1 MNNSFLTNI
10 NKDKILID
18 STVILNPNLNLQNR
32 VDNLIEKR
40 EKSIQLA
47 DNLFELL
54 EYFTNNDVITS
65 RLNTAYLTG
74 MNIKVSRKLK
84 RELIIPKV
92 INKNFEKKLIVKGR
106 INYSEMARFIYK
118 NRKSAFSII
127 VNTGQN
133 FQTPIYNNI
142 I

>member
-10 NKDKILID
+10 NKDKILIN

-54 EYFTNNDVITS
+54 EYFTNNDVITL
-65 RLNTAYLTG
+65 RLDTAYLTD
-74 MNIKVSRKLK
+74 MNIEIRRKLK
-84 RELIIPKV
+84 IELIIPKV
-92 INKNFEKKLIVKGR
+92 INKNFEKGFIVKDR
-106 INYSEMARFIYK
+106 INYSEMARFICK
-118 NRKSAFSII
+118 IKEVFSLLLLMLDKIPKLQYII
-127 VNTGQN
+127 
-133 FQTPIYNNI
+133 I
-142 I
+142 

>member
-10 NKDKILID
+10 NKDKILIN

-54 EYFTNNDVITS
+54 EYFTNNDVITL
-65 RLNTAYLTG
+65 RLNTAYLTD
-74 MNIKVSRKLK
+74 MNIEIRIKLK
-84 RELIIPKV
+84 IELIIPKV
-92 INKNFEKKLIVKGR
+92 INKNFEKEFIVKDR
-106 INYSEMARFIYK
+106 INYSEMARFICKMKEVLSLLLLMLDKIPKLQY
-118 NRKSAFSII
+118 II
-127 VNTGQN
+127 
-133 FQTPIYNNI
+133 I
-142 I
+142 

>member
-10 NKDKILID
+10 NKDKILIN

-54 EYFTNNDVITS
+54 EYFTNNDVITL
-65 RLNTAYLTG
+65 RLNTAYLTD
-74 MNIKVSRKLK
+74 MNIEIRRKLK
-84 RELIIPKV
+84 IELIIPKV
-92 INKNFEKKLIVKGR
+92 INKNFEKEFIVKDR
-106 INYSEMARFIYK
+106 INYSEMARFICK
-118 NRKSAFSII
+118 IKEVFSLLLLMLDKIPKLQYII
-127 VNTGQN
+127 
-133 FQTPIYNNI
+133 I
-142 I
+142 